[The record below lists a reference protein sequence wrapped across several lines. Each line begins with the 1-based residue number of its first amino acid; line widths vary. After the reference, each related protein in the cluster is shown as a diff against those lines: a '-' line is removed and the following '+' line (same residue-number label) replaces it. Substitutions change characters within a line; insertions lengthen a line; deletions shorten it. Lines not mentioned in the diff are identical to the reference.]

1 MLKLSHY
8 RTRLLDRILP
18 KLLALHPALMIVGP
32 RGVGKTTTAARH
44 AATVVRLDD
53 PRQAAAFRVDSDAAL
68 DGLPEPV
75 LLDEWQVVPGL
86 LGAVKRAVDT
96 APRRGRFLLAG
107 SVTAEVDPATWP
119 GVGRV
124 IRIPMHPLT
133 LAERLGRGTAP
144 LLERVA
150 ADEPLPAAPEAPD
163 LRELVGIAV
172 AGGFPEPLFGAGSAG
187 AARWYRSY
195 ADHIAIRGA
204 PGAVRRFDA
213 GRLRAF
219 LDACALGSMRGIS
232 AETLRETAGVN
243 RRTGVEY
250 WRYLERLGVV
260 WEIPAWA
267 SNRLKR
273 LVRRSKRSV
282 ADAGLWASLLGAGPE
297 TVMEDG
303 DLLGPAL
310 EILVAS
316 QLRAETESP
325 DGRYVLHHLREVQG
339 RREVDFVAEGPR
351 GRVVGIEVKATAAP
365 EPRDARHLAWLR
377 DELGDRFAAGVV
389 LHAGQAS
396 YPLGEQI
403 RAAPIS
409 TLWA

>member
-1 MLKLSHY
+1 MDALSPY
-8 RTRLLDRILP
+8 RIRLLDQSLP
-18 KLLALHPALMIVGP
+18 QLLALHSALMIVGP
-32 RGVGKTTTAARH
+32 RGVGKTTTAVRH

-53 PRQAAAFRVDSDAAL
+53 PRQAGAFRVDPDAAL

-75 LLDEWQVVPGL
+75 LLDEWQAVSGL

-107 SVTAEVDPATWP
+107 SATAEVDPATWP

-124 IRIPMHPLT
+124 VRIPMHPLT
-133 LAERLGRGTAP
+133 VAERLGRRTAP
-144 LLERVA
+144 FLERVA
-150 ADEPLPAAPEAPD
+150 AAEPLPAAPEAPD
-163 LRELVGIAV
+163 LRELIRIAV

-187 AARWYRSY
+187 APQWYRSY

-204 PGAVRRFDA
+204 PGVVRRFDA
-213 GRLRAF
+213 GRLRNF
-219 LDACALGSMRGIS
+219 LDACALGSMRGMS
-232 AETLRETAGVN
+232 VETLHESAAVN
-243 RRTGVEY
+243 RRTGVDY
-250 WRYLERLGVV
+250 WRHLERLGVV

-273 LVRRSKRSV
+273 LVRRPKRSV
-282 ADAGLWASLLGAGPE
+282 ADCGLWASLLDVGPE
-297 TVMEDG
+297 AVIANG

-316 QLRAETESP
+316 QLRAETETP
-325 DGRYVLHHLREVQG
+325 DGRYTLHHLREAQG

-365 EPRDARHLAWLR
+365 ERRDARHLAWLR
-377 DELGDRFAAGVV
+377 DELGDRFVGGVV

-396 YPLGEQI
+396 YSLGERV